1 MQQSPFRPFPSQLS
15 PISTMVLSLF
25 ASANTWA
32 AANDPKTPVQ
42 VAEVEFNDQ
51 FLLHSGGESVDIARF
66 NKGNIALPGD
76 YRADIYA
83 NGAWLGLAEIRLR
96 EVEAQNSAVQVCFT
110 RELLER
116 IGVDLMKLPAE
127 ANARLLG
134 ADAGECVTLG
144 SLIPD
149 ATAIFDNGE
158 QRLDITVP
166 QVALVRIARGY
177 VEPAHWD
184 DGVTAARL
192 QYDANTYYASASGA
206 SSTQTYVGVNAGIN
220 VGPWRFRHN
229 GSLTSSNQAGTHY
242 QSVQTNL
249 QRSIRHIKS
258 QLTVGDAFTDG
269 ALFDSV
275 GFRGVQLASDD
286 RMYPD
291 SQRGY
296 APVVRGM
303 ANSNARVEVRQNGNL
318 LYETTVAPGAFEIDD
333 LYPTGYGGNLDV
345 IITEADGTVRT
356 STVPYAAAVNALRPG
371 ITRFSVTLGQY
382 RNPTVEARPILF
394 QAAVQHGFTNLITGY
409 GGFVASPDYLAAQL
423 GVALNTNYGAFG
435 VDVTQASTHLDH
447 EPNRNGQSLRLS
459 YSKLLEP
466 SNTNLSIAA
475 YRYSSRGY
483 LGLADAMALRDL
495 DERNM
500 GYAANGTQRARLQL
514 TVNQNLPAG
523 YGSFYVSGSSQ
534 TYWDRDGTDTQW
546 QAGYSNSY
554 KRLNY
559 SMAFSRQLNTHNSKW
574 DNRVMLTL
582 GIPLGNSPQAPYST
596 TSLQGGTGSSPA
608 MATQTLSG
616 SLGSDGA
623 FGYSLNAG
631 HSGGNGNVG
640 TASNT
645 TAGANAAYTAPFAT
659 FSGSASRSR
668 NYTQGSIGLTGGVV
682 GYAGGVAFTPT
693 MSDTLAIV
701 EAKDTAGARV
711 TNGSGLRID
720 PWGHAIVS
728 SLSPFTRNQ
737 IEIDPK
743 GLPIDVDL
751 KSTQQSVAP
760 TAGAIVRLKFETE
773 NPGRAAI
780 LGIQM
785 PDGTPAPF
793 GADVLDEQGQ
803 SIGTI
808 AQSGRVIARG
818 LKSDAGKVVVNWGKD
833 AGDHCSADYSLPKV
847 DKTMRASYSVVS
859 AICQ

>member
-1 MQQSPFRPFPSQLS
+1 MQRSPFRPFPSQLS

-25 ASANTWA
+25 ASANAWA
-32 AANDPKTPVQ
+32 AAGDPAAPLQ

-51 FLLHSGGESVDIARF
+51 FLQRSRGESVDIARF
-66 NKGNIALPGD
+66 NKGNVALPGD

-83 NGAWLGLAEIRLR
+83 NGVWLGLAEIRLR
-96 EVEAQNSAVQVCFT
+96 ELSTESPDAQVCFD
-110 RELLER
+110 RALLER

-127 ANARLLG
+127 AGARLL
-134 ADAGECVTLG
+134 AAQAGECVTLG

-149 ATAIFDNGE
+149 ATASFDNGE
-158 QRLDITVP
+158 QRLDISVP
-166 QVALVRIARGY
+166 QVALARTARGY

-184 DGVTAARL
+184 DGATAARL
-192 QYDANTYYASASGA
+192 QYDANTYYASANGV
-206 SSTQTYVGVNAGIN
+206 SSAQTYVGVNAGIN
-220 VGPWRFRHN
+220 MGPWRFRHN
-229 GSLTSSNQAGTHY
+229 GSLSSSNQAGTHY

-249 QRSIRHIKS
+249 QRSIRHLKS

-296 APVVRGM
+296 APIVRGM

-318 LYETTVAPGAFEIDD
+318 LYETTVAPGAFEIND

-371 ITRFSVTLGQY
+371 ITRFSATLGQY
-382 RNPTVEARPILF
+382 RNPTVGIHPVLF
-394 QAAVQHGFTNLITGY
+394 QTTVQHGFTNLITGY

-423 GVALNTNYGAFG
+423 GVALNTRYGAFG
-435 VDVTQASTHLDH
+435 VDLTQASAHLEH

-459 YSKLLEP
+459 YSKLVEP

-495 DERNM
+495 DEHSM
-500 GYAANGTQRARLQL
+500 GYAASGTQRARLQL
-514 TVNQNLPAG
+514 TVNQQLPAG
-523 YGSFYVSGSSQ
+523 YGSFYMSGSSQ
-534 TYWDRDGTDTQW
+534 NYWDRNGTDTQW

-559 SMAFSRQLNTHNSKW
+559 TMAFSRQLNTRSSKW

-582 GIPLGNSPQAPYST
+582 GIPPGNHPQAPYST
-596 TSLQGGTGSSPA
+596 TSLQSGSGSSPA
-608 MATQTLSG
+608 MATQTLAG
-616 SLGSDGA
+616 SLGGDGA
-623 FGYSLNAG
+623 IGYSLNAS
-631 HSGGNGNVG
+631 HSGANAGA
-640 TASNT
+640 ASNT
-645 TAGANAAYTAPFAT
+645 TAGANVAYTAPFASV
-659 FSGSASRSR
+659 SGSASRSR
-668 NYTQGSIGLTGGVV
+668 NYSQGSISVSGGVV

-743 GLPIDVDL
+743 GLPIDVEL

-760 TAGAIVRLKFETE
+760 TAGAIVRLRFETE

-785 PDGTPAPF
+785 PNGTPAPF
-793 GADVLDEQGQ
+793 GADVLDEQGK

-818 LKSDAGKVVVNWGKD
+818 LKSETGRVIVNWGSD
-833 AGDHCSADYSLPKV
+833 AGDHCSADYSLPKI

-859 AICQ
+859 AICR